1 MIFFTGMKVLSD
13 GIAAL
18 VNGVDV
24 IRTAAK
30 PISTSTKTLIAGI
43 ETLCININSIY
54 NAMEATSAF
63 LEAEVTDLL
72 DLFTGVE
79 VMSTAEIIRF
89 IRKQCMSSDSDFE
102 LPLEMILHFRNIS
115 LNLKDMTMGY
125 KTIQA
130 GMKLTSL
137 CNKDLPTI
145 IDFVY
150 ENMQSVVALMQV
162 LSEAEKITS
171 VDKETIY
178 DAFKVLCLAINAI
191 SNNLDL
197 INRYK
202 NAMYFGFK
210 CVHEGMSIVNDFI
223 QEELE
228 DIKIV
233 FEYLEYFLSQPAGM
247 IIELNSR

>member
-1 MIFFTGMKVLSD
+1 MKVLSD
-13 GIAAL
+13 GTAAL
-18 VNGVDV
+18 ANGVDV
-24 IRTAAK
+24 IRTVAK

-72 DLFTGVE
+72 DLFTGAE
-79 VMSTAEIIRF
+79 VMSTAEIISF

-102 LPLEMILHFRNIS
+102 FPLEMISHLRNIS
-115 LNLKDMTMGY
+115 RNLKGMTMGY
-125 KTIQA
+125 KTIQT
-130 GMKLTSL
+130 GMELTSL
-137 CNKDLPTI
+137 CNKGLPTS
-145 IDFVY
+145 IDFIY
-150 ENMQSVVALMQV
+150 ENMESMVALVQV
-162 LSEAEKITS
+162 LSEAQKITS
-171 VDKETIY
+171 VDKETLY

-191 SNNLDL
+191 SNSLDL

-202 NAMYFGFK
+202 DSMFLGFK